1 MGLRRSKVM
10 YVLLAIAII
19 LTILLVMFVQTGEQL
34 GFDVHLTAFFS
45 QLFGGDFFHSIFIGL
60 NWLGN
65 TMGVGVVAILF
76 IVWLGLIKRDFV
88 GIALIVFA
96 VAVGNEVN
104 KLLKKTIGRERPDA
118 EHLVEVNS
126 LSFPSGHAMIS
137 MILYFMIAY
146 LVISF
151 LQKRS
156 KRWLAGILAGV
167 MILLMGISRIVL
179 GVHYP
184 TDVAA
189 GYTFGFI
196 WVFFCIILYELL
208 LGVLGERRKARNVIR

>member
-1 MGLRRSKVM
+1 MNVRKSKLS
-10 YVLLAIAII
+10 YVFLAIAII
-19 LTILLVMFVQTGEQL
+19 FTILLVMAVQTGERL
-34 GFDVHLTAFFS
+34 SFDVQVTAVS
-45 QLFGGDFFHSIFIGL
+45 SDLFGGELLHQLFIGL

-65 TMGVGVVAILF
+65 TMGVGVVAIIF
-76 IVWLGLIKRDFV
+76 ILWLGFFKRDFV
-88 GIALIVFA
+88 GIAVFVFA
-96 VAVGNEVN
+96 VAAGNEVN
-104 KLLKKTIGRERPDA
+104 KWLKNTIGRERPDA

-137 MILYFMIAY
+137 MILYFMMGY
-146 LVISF
+146 LIIMS
-151 LQKRS
+151 LQKS
-156 KRWLAGILAGV
+156 AARWLVGVLAAT

-196 WVFFCIILYELL
+196 WVFLCMILYELL
-208 LGVLGERRKARNVIR
+208 LGVLGERRKEKGN

>member
-1 MGLRRSKVM
+1 MNLRKSKVM
-10 YVLLAIAII
+10 YTLFGIALI
-19 LTILLVMFVQTGEQL
+19 LTILLVMVVQTGEQL
-34 GFDVHLTAFFS
+34 GFDLHLTAFFS
-45 QLFGGDFFHSIFIGL
+45 RLFGGGFFHSIFIGL

-76 IVWLGLIKRDFV
+76 IVWLGFFKRDFV
-88 GIALIVFA
+88 GIALFVFA
-96 VAVGNEVN
+96 VAAGNEVN
-104 KLLKKTIGRERPDA
+104 KVLKNTIGRERPDA

-151 LQKRS
+151 LQKRGN
-156 KRWLAGILAGV
+156 RWLTGILAGI

-184 TDVAA
+184 TDVLA

-196 WVFFCIILYELL
+196 WVFLCIILYELL
-208 LGVLGERRKARNVIR
+208 HGALGERRKARNVIH